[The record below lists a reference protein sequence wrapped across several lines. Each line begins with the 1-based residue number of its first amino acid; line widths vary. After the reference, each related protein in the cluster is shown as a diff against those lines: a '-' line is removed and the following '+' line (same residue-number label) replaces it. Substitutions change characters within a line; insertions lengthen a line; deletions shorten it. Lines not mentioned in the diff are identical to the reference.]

1 MLDIRNIKLIIWDLD
16 ETLWKGTLTEGMVQL
31 NDVFAN
37 FINDTLDAGIVH
49 SICSKNEST
58 MVNKK
63 LEEFGILENFVF
75 SSVNWEAKGKRI
87 EYIIQNMGLRACNVL
102 FVDDNIQNLQEAVYY
117 CPEIMIALPEEMIQ
131 FIISTGKIQK
141 KDITRSRLKQY
152 RLLEEKREEQKY
164 YSSNEEFLISSRI
177 NVTIKNDCLQNIDR
191 IVDLVSRSNQLN
203 YTKKRDSK
211 AELEK
216 IFHDSSI
223 NCGYVHVN
231 DKFGDYGIVGFFA
244 IKGGKCIHYLFSCRT
259 LGMRIEQYVYMKL
272 KCPALEI
279 VGDVVADLNHY
290 ELPVWINQNM
300 VSLDEEGKK

>member
-1 MLDIRNIKLIIWDLD
+1 M
-16 ETLWKGTLTEGMVQL
+16 
-31 NDVFAN
+31 
-37 FINDTLDAGIVH
+37 
-49 SICSKNEST
+49 
-58 MVNKK
+58 
-63 LEEFGILENFVF
+63 
-75 SSVNWEAKGKRI
+75 
-87 EYIIQNMGLRACNVL
+87 
-102 FVDDNIQNLQEAVYY
+102 
-117 CPEIMIALPEEMIQ
+117 
-131 FIISTGKIQK
+131 
-141 KDITRSRLKQY
+141 
-152 RLLEEKREEQKY
+152 
-164 YSSNEEFLISSRI
+164 
-177 NVTIKNDCLQNIDR
+177 
-191 IVDLVSRSNQLN
+191 VSRSNQLN

-300 VSLDEEGKK
+300 VSLDEEGKKIINEKVLMKGPCDLEQTFSFY